1 MAGYLGNSPSDS
13 SVRIARQIYT
23 TSGITS
29 DFTFTSGYDS
39 GYIDIY
45 VNGERQTEGTN
56 FTASDGS
63 TFTILNGGVS
73 TGSTVEATAYKTFN
87 VATVTLGEVTDVD
100 DLTITGAVNAG
111 SGDIGI
117 ATIHSSGIDAG
128 VGVITAASYVGDGSS
143 LTGIASTDII
153 NAEQVNVSGSTT
165 TGIATVSTSIVVGSA
180 VTVTA
185 TAININPTVTTTI
198 GDSGNVD
205 FSDDAKARFGTG
217 NDLSIYH
224 SGSHSF
230 INDSGTGNLKILSS
244 QVDILNPASNE
255 TIATFAEN
263 GAVSLYNDNSIKLQT
278 TANGSYTTGI
288 HTATSSLVAG
298 INADAAVDL
307 RFRTNRSSANQT
319 IANINGYWNETV
331 VGQIRFMAGED
342 TTNKDDGHLVFY
354 TAAAGSASER
364 LRIDSS
370 GRLLVGAT
378 GDDNGTGALIQAAAT
393 AGTAA
398 FSANRYSNGGQD
410 QPARLY
416 LFKSRATSIG
426 GQTIVQDGDDLG
438 EVVFQGSDGTDAA
451 QAALIRVEVDGA
463 PGDNDMPGALTIH
476 TTADGAST
484 PTERLR
490 ITSAGNFGLGT
501 ASPDYNMEIVG
512 ANPVLTIRDT
522 ETSQGSANARLRL
535 AETGTADAL
544 DNYWDVAIDGQE
556 LKIIEGNLVTA
567 TADTR
572 LTIATDGS
580 ATFAANVSDSKG
592 NLRSI
597 PLQDES
603 SAPYTLVASDA
614 GQCVHAHSSTTTVTV
629 DPNVFSAG
637 EAVSIVN
644 GSGSDITIAQGT
656 SMTLR
661 NSADASTGN
670 RTLSSFGMC
679 TIWFSG
685 ASTAYISGAGLS

>member
-1 MAGYLGNSPSDS
+1 MAGYLGNNPSDS

-23 TSGITS
+23 TSGVTT
-29 DFTFTSGYDS
+29 DFTFTSGYDP
-39 GYIDIY
+39 GYIDVY

-56 FTASDGS
+56 FTANDGS
-63 TFTILNGGVS
+63 VVTILNGGVA
-73 TGSTVEATAYKTFN
+73 TASTVEVSAYKSFN

-128 VGVITAASYVGDGSS
+128 VGVITAASYVGDGSA
-143 LTGIASTDII
+143 LTGLASTDII

-263 GAVSLYNDNSIKLQT
+263 GAVSLYYDNSVKLAT
-278 TANGSYTTGI
+278 TNDGTVTTGI
-288 HTATSSLVAG
+288 ATATGLDTADKITHTGDTDTAIRFPAADTITAETGGSERLRIDSSGNVG
-298 INADAAVDL
+298 IN
-307 RFRTNRSSANQT
+307 
-319 IANINGYWNETV
+319 
-331 VGQIRFMAGED
+331 
-342 TTNKDDGHLVFY
+342 TTNPNHELTVFGDEPHFRLTHTGSTNKFNALYVKTDGTGVEFNSY
-354 TAAAGSASER
+354 QDGTGTKRPIIFSQYDTER

-370 GRLLVGAT
+370 GRLLI
-378 GDDNGTGALIQAAAT
+378 GT
-393 AGTAA
+393 
-398 FSANRYSNGGQD
+398 
-410 QPARLY
+410 
-416 LFKSRATSIG
+416 
-426 GQTIVQDGDDLG
+426 
-438 EVVFQGSDGTDAA
+438 
-451 QAALIRVEVDGA
+451 
-463 PGDNDMPGALTIH
+463 
-476 TTADGAST
+476 TT
-484 PTERLR
+484 E
-490 ITSAGNFGLGT
+490 GN
-501 ASPDYNMEIVG
+501 
-512 ANPVLTIRDT
+512 
-522 ETSQGSANARLRL
+522 ANA
-535 AETGTADAL
+535 
-544 DNYWDVAIDGQE
+544 DN
-556 LKIIEGNLVTA
+556 
-567 TADTR
+567 
-572 LTIATDGS
+572 LTIADSGACGITIRSASNNAGS
-580 ATFAANVSDSKG
+580 IYFSDDTSGTGEYMGMIVFNHTNNTFNFDTNGTTALTLDSSQNATFAGTVADSIG

-629 DPNVFSAG
+629 DPSVFSAG
-637 EAVSIVN
+637 QAVSIVN

-661 NSADASTGN
+661 NSADASTGD

>member
-1 MAGYLGNSPSDS
+1 MAGYLGNNPSDS

-23 TSGITS
+23 TSGVTT
-29 DFTFTSGYDS
+29 DFTFTSGYDP
-39 GYIDIY
+39 GYIDVY

-56 FTASDGS
+56 FTANDGS
-63 TFTILNGGVS
+63 VVTILNGGVS
-73 TGSTVEATAYKTFN
+73 SGSTVECSAYKTFN

-100 DLTITGAVNAG
+100 DLTITGKITAG

-224 SGSHSF
+224 SGAHSF

-263 GAVSLYNDNSIKLQT
+263 GAVSLYYDNSLKLAT
-278 TANGSYTTGI
+278 NTDGIDISDKIVHTGD
-288 HTATSSLVAG
+288 TDTS
-298 INADAAVDL
+298 
-307 RFRTNRSSANQT
+307 
-319 IANINGYWNETV
+319 
-331 VGQIRFMAGED
+331 IRFPSAD
-342 TTNKDDGHLVFY
+342 TI
-354 TAAAGSASER
+354 TAETGGSER

-378 GDDNGTGALIQAAAT
+378 GDDNGTGALIQVAAT
-393 AGTAA
+393 GSQAA
-398 FSANRYSNGGQD
+398 LSANRYSNGAQD

-416 LFKSRATSIG
+416 LFKSRATSVG
-426 GQTIVQDGDDLG
+426 GQTIVQDGDDLA
-438 EVVFQGSDGTDAA
+438 EIVFSGSDGTDAA
-451 QAALIRVEVDGA
+451 QAALIRVEVDGT
-463 PGDNDMPGALTIH
+463 PGDDDMPGRLTFH
-476 TTADGAST
+476 TTVSGSAS
-484 PTERLR
+484 PTERMR
-490 ITSAGNFGLGT
+490 IDKSGRVLIGTTTEGHTSA
-501 ASPDYNMEIVG
+501 D
-512 ANPVLTIRDT
+512 D
-522 ETSQGSANARLRL
+522 
-535 AETGTADAL
+535 
-544 DNYWDVAIDGQE
+544 
-556 LKIIEGNLVTA
+556 
-567 TADTR
+567 
-572 LTIATDGS
+572 LTIANSSTCGITIRSGDTAEGNIFFSDGTS
-580 ATFAANVSDSKG
+580 GADEYRGAIQYNHSSNSIILSTSTLTALTLDSSQNATFAGTVADSIG

-629 DPNVFSAG
+629 NPSVFSAG
-637 EAVSIVN
+637 QAVSIVN

-661 NSADASTGN
+661 NSADASTGD

>member
-1 MAGYLGNSPSDS
+1 MAGYLGNNPSDS

-23 TSGITS
+23 TSGVTT
-29 DFTFTSGYDS
+29 DFTFTSGYDP
-39 GYIDIY
+39 GYIDVY

-56 FTASDGS
+56 FTANDGS
-63 TFTILNGGVS
+63 VVTILNGGVS
-73 TGSTVEATAYKTFN
+73 SGSTVECSAYKTFN

-100 DLTITGAVNAG
+100 DLTITGKITAG

-128 VGVITAASYVGDGSS
+128 VGVITAASYVGDGSA
-143 LTGIASTDII
+143 LTGLASTDII

-263 GAVSLYNDNSIKLQT
+263 GAVSLYYDNTKRLETLAIGGKVTGELQVTGDANVGGIATFSSSVIVSGGFSINSGT
-278 TANGSYTTGI
+278 VTVPDIINHDGDTDTA
-288 HTATSSLVAG
+288 
-298 INADAAVDL
+298 
-307 RFRTNRSSANQT
+307 
-319 IANINGYWNETV
+319 
-331 VGQIRFMAGED
+331 IRFPAAD
-342 TTNKDDGHLVFY
+342 TI
-354 TAAAGSASER
+354 TAETGGSER

-370 GRLLVGAT
+370 GNVGINTTNPNHELTVFGDEPHFRLTHT
-378 GDDNGTGALIQAAAT
+378 GSTNKFNALYVKTDGTGVE
-393 AGTAA
+393 
-398 FSANRYSNGGQD
+398 FNSY
-410 QPARLY
+410 
-416 LFKSRATSIG
+416 
-426 GQTIVQDGDDLG
+426 QDGT
-438 EVVFQGSDGTDAA
+438 GTKRPIIFSQYD
-451 QAALIRVEVDGA
+451 
-463 PGDNDMPGALTIH
+463 
-476 TTADGAST
+476 
-484 PTERLR
+484 TERLR
-490 ITSAGNFGLGT
+490 IDSSGKVLIGTTTEGYSAADDLTIGNGSGNRGITIRSGT
-501 ASPDYNMEIVG
+501 ASQAAIYFSDGTSGDDEYRGMVFYNHS
-512 ANPVLTIRDT
+512 T
-522 ETSQGSANARLRL
+522 EELRL
-535 AETGTADAL
+535 ASNA
-544 DNYWDVAIDGQE
+544 
-556 LKIIEGNLVTA
+556 A
-567 TADTR
+567 TA
-572 LTIATDGS
+572 LTLDS
-580 ATFAANVSDSKG
+580 SQNATFAGTVADSIG

-629 DPNVFSAG
+629 NPSVFSAG
-637 EAVSIVN
+637 QAVSIVN

-661 NSADASTGN
+661 NSADASTGD